1 MIRFSEDDQVLQEPF
16 IKQDVP
22 NSSSQLVWDTYWTNK
37 FYILSRYTLVATSFT
52 KVVLF
57 EGVSPG
63 IL

>member
-16 IKQDVP
+16 VKQNVAY
-22 NSSSQLVWDTYWTNK
+22 SSFQLVWDTCWTNK
-37 FYILSRYTLVATSFT
+37 FYILSRYTLAATTLT

>member
-1 MIRFSEDDQVLQEPF
+1 MRRSSEDDQVLQELFP
-16 IKQDVP
+16 KQNLP
-22 NSSSQLVWDTYWTNK
+22 NSSFQLVWDIFWTNK
-37 FYILSRYTLVATSFT
+37 FYILSRYKLVATTLT

>member
-16 IKQDVP
+16 GKQNVP
-22 NSSSQLVWDTYWTNK
+22 NSSFQLVWDTYWTKK
-37 FYILSRYTLVATSFT
+37 FYILSRYTLVATTLT

-63 IL
+63 IF

>member
-16 IKQDVP
+16 VKQNVP
-22 NSSSQLVWDTYWTNK
+22 NSSFQLVWDTYWTKK
-37 FYILSRYTLVATSFT
+37 FYILSRYTLVATTLT

-57 EGVSPG
+57 EEVPHG

>member
-1 MIRFSEDDQVLQEPF
+1 MLQEPF
-16 IKQDVP
+16 VKQNVA
-22 NSSSQLVWDTYWTNK
+22 NSSFQLVWDTCGTNK
-37 FYILSRYTLVATSFT
+37 FYILSRYTLAATTLT